1 MTYLRLDDRFPEHP
15 KVIGLSDAAFRLH
28 VSALCYARRYLT
40 DGRIPP
46 VFPPRRLTRAVPTLV
61 DAHLWVPDPDG
72 DGWIIHGW
80 TEWQTTRAEVEALA
94 QTRSKAGRKGA
105 ITRWQTP

>member
-40 DGRIPP
+40 DGHVPA
-46 VFPPRRLTRAVPTLV
+46 VFPPRRLARHVPTLV
-61 DAHLWVPDPDG
+61 TAHLWDPDPAG
-72 DGWIIHGW
+72 DGWTIHGW

-94 QTRSKAGRKGA
+94 NERSKAGRKGA
-105 ITRWQTP
+105 NARWQTP